1 MKISQ
6 RAFVLVIIAVC
17 VISLTLGGAFIAVYR
32 SKSNADVVSTS
43 QQLTVPTST
52 TSSISDI
59 FEFSQTSNGQTQSLT
74 PIPRDQLSYGDGG
87 GIGGGIGDGGLG
99 VPCTPSDH
107 PKGDAQTLQADA
119 LDKGKAALDEFNAD
133 IKRAY
138 DKFSQNVGAGN
149 VNNADVIKVLL
160 DKFVGPLTQQKAQAF
175 ANIINEIIAFNP
187 WALSLGAAG
196 SIKLQNGM
204 LQPMLN
210 GHLASKYYSFLSPTL
225 MTPISLNKGISGNF
239 SADVRGDTSGLQAN
253 ITGSADYVFDITKGN
268 QGKISILTNC
278 SMGGSIGTWDYY
290 QSGKLNMSPILNIK
304 LTDKNGLSF
313 RAVYKNPRENLL
325 SLQFQRSFGGGHK

>member
-6 RAFVLVIIAVC
+6 RAFVLVIIAIC

-32 SKSNADVVSTS
+32 SKSNADVVSTP

-52 TSSISDI
+52 TSLTSDI

-74 PIPRDQLSYGDGG
+74 PIPRDKLSYDG
-87 GIGGGIGDGGLG
+87 GGGIGDGGLG

-107 PKGDAQTLQADA
+107 PKGDAQSLQADA
-119 LDKGKAALDEFNAD
+119 LDKGTVALSEFETD
-133 IKRAY
+133 IKRAF
-138 DKFSQNVGAGN
+138 DKLSKNVGFGD
-149 VNNADVIKVLL
+149 VNNAEIIKVLL
-160 DKFVGPLTQQKAQAF
+160 DRFVDPLTQQKAQAI

-187 WALSLGAAG
+187 GTYSLGAAG

-204 LQPMLN
+204 LQPMLG
-210 GHLASKYYSFLSPTL
+210 GHLASKHYSFLSPTL

-239 SADVRGDTSGLQAN
+239 SADVRGNTSGLLAN

-290 QSGKLNMSPILNIK
+290 QSGKLNMSPVLNIK

-325 SLQFQRSFGGGHK
+325 SLQFQRTFGGGHR